1 MKMLF
6 TLLVII
12 ILAAGGY
19 YLYMQ
24 TTPATT
30 METDTTPAMDM
41 ENAMDAMQQQPAVT
55 PTTPAPTDVNI
66 GVDGS
71 VQTGEVRD
79 ITVTSTGMAFNQKTM
94 SVKKGDRVRVTYQNG
109 GGTHDL
115 RIAGYDVGT
124 KVISGGQSETFEFVA
139 DEAGDFQY
147 YCSVGNHRAMG
158 MWGTLTV
165 TE

>member
-6 TLLVII
+6 TLLILII
-12 ILAAGGY
+12 FGVGGY

-24 TTPATT
+24 SAPAAN
-30 METDTTPAMDM
+30 MDSAADM
-41 ENAMDAMQQQPAVT
+41 EMDVNVVPVPTPT
-55 PTTPAPTDVNI
+55 PTTPTSTGTPSDVNI

-71 VQTGEVRD
+71 VSTGDVRE
-79 ITVTSTGMAFNQKTM
+79 ITVTSTGMAFNQKTL
-94 SVKKGDRVRVTYQNG
+94 SVKKGERVRVTYENG

-124 KVISGGQSETFEFVA
+124 KVISAGQSETFEFVA

-147 YCSVGNHRAMG
+147 YCSVGNHRAQG